1 MAERSPTHGAALVL
15 MASRTDRELLD
26 ARSRRPTCSTACST
40 RTACARRRPRAWKR
54 NAVARRVETV
64 LKSMAPEELVEL
76 QIYGALRSPASS
88 AMRYDFPVAEFLPAR
103 N

>member
-1 MAERSPTHGAALVL
+1 
-15 MASRTDRELLD
+15 
-26 ARSRRPTCSTACST
+26 
-40 RTACARRRPRAWKR
+40 
-54 NAVARRVETV
+54 
-64 LKSMAPEELVEL
+64 MAPEELVEL